1 MQELSA
7 FQRDVLFIIAGSET
21 PHGLAIKNELE
32 QYYSAAVNHGR
43 LYPNLDELVDAG
55 LLTKGEVDGRTNK
68 YDLTPKAEQYLQ
80 RRLHWELDRADVDL
94 DDAAASD

>member
-7 FQRDVLFIIAGSET
+7 FQRDILFIISGSDE
-21 PHGLAIKNELE
+21 PHGLEIKYELE

-68 YDLTPKAEQYLQ
+68 YVLTPKAEQYLQ
-80 RRLHWELDRADVDL
+80 SRLQWELDRADRTHT
-94 DDAAASD
+94 DAAVSE